1 MFLLLGLLLS
11 IAPSSYAQYG
21 PGVTAAPI
29 LQVPMG
35 SRALGM
41 GSAFTAV
48 ADDASALYYNP
59 AGLSRLNNQE
69 VAATFMGGLVDN
81 NYEDFDYAAPISFKG
96 IFGKGDASFGS
107 SLVVSQNGTINVNN
121 TNPDGSF
128 LSSQSLNAGSDMVA
142 HLGYSERVAETSL
155 DVGDSVYKVNHFFGV
170 GGEFIHSNLV
180 QQYSAQTFSG
190 SAGYLL
196 DVPSAGVSF
205 GLSALNIGGSLRYID
220 YADPIPTILRAGVAY
235 QGSVPDGD
243 NYTLSMDSLYVAQE
257 RMFNVDAGAEYN
269 LLNICAF
276 RAGYQFLQN
285 SMGVTAGFGLRWKSR
300 IFIDYAWSL
309 STNGFYD
316 LQRVTLTYR
325 FGGTIRPGEKP
336 GKRLKE
342 DAGGNVSPLENLE
355 DQPILTTPTNPQP
368 NQKPDV
374 LPGWMIY

>member
-48 ADDASALYYNP
+48 SDDSSALYYNP
-59 AGLSRLNNQE
+59 AGLSRLNEQE
-69 VAATFMGGLVDN
+69 VAATFMGGIVDN

-96 IFGKGDASFGS
+96 IFGEGDASFGAS
-107 SLVVSQNGTINVNN
+107 VVVSQNGTINVNN

-128 LSSQSLNAGSDMVA
+128 LSSQSINAGSDMVA
-142 HLGYSERVAETSL
+142 RLGYSERIAESSIDL
-155 DVGDSVYKVNHFFGV
+155 GDSSYRVNHFMGV
-170 GGEFIHSNLV
+170 EGEYVHSSLV

-190 SAGYLL
+190 NFGYLA
-196 DVPSAGVSF
+196 DIPGVGVSF
-205 GLSALNIGGSLRYID
+205 GFSAMNIGGGLNYID
-220 YADPIPTILRAGVAY
+220 YTDPLPTTLRAGFAY
-235 QGSVPDGD
+235 QGHVSDGD
-243 NYTLSMDSLYVAQE
+243 SYTIALDSLYVTQE
-257 RMFNVDAGAEYN
+257 RMMNVDAGVEY
-269 LLNICAF
+269 LLLHICAF
-276 RAGYQFLQN
+276 RAGYQLLQN

-300 IFIDYAWSL
+300 IFVDYAWAL
-309 STNGFYD
+309 ATNGFND
-316 LQRVTLTYR
+316 LQRVTVTYR
-325 FGGTIRPGEKP
+325 FGGEIRPGETS
-336 GKRLKE
+336 GKTLRDDGDNL
-342 DAGGNVSPLENLE
+342 SPLQNLE
-355 DQPILTTPTNPQP
+355 EQPILTTPSNAQP